1 MSYDIRKLFKE
12 FDIDVEPNWYLLF
25 MLLQE
30 SEKVSIS
37 YIAERLG
44 YADPSVVVIVK
55 RMAEKGYLEVES
67 DTKDKRKQNISLSDK
82 AHKLMPNLEILWD
95 SCENAILNMID
106 KDLSILKYLD
116 NVDVELQKT
125 SFHYRFKKEYLKRI
139 Q

>member
-1 MSYDIRKLFKE
+1 MSYDIRKLYKE
-12 FDIDVEPNWYLLF
+12 FDIDVEPNWHLLF

-82 AHKLMPNLEILWD
+82 AHKLIPNLEILWD

-116 NVDVELQKT
+116 NVDLELQKT

>member
-1 MSYDIRKLFKE
+1 
-12 FDIDVEPNWYLLF
+12 